1 MSPGP
6 GSPSPSAEADP
17 TPPLESDALEARPAK
32 STKKKSSGVR
42 SLVERGRV
50 IAGALLLAVVLRTFL
65 LAAFYIPSGSML
77 DTLAKNDR
85 VLVNKLSYKLHD
97 VNRGDVV
104 VFERPPNETDTSIND
119 LI

>member
-17 TPPLESDALEARPAK
+17 TPPLETEALAPRPAK
-32 STKKKSSGVR
+32 RAKKKSSGVR
-42 SLVERGRV
+42 SLIEWGLV
-50 IAGALLLAVVLRTFL
+50 IGGALLLAVVIRTFL
-65 LAAFYIPSGSML
+65 IAAFYIPSGSML

-97 VNRGDVV
+97 VHRGDVV
-104 VFERPPNETDTSIND
+104 VFERPPNELDTSIND
-119 LI
+119 L